1 MPKLLRPD
9 QVVGSIYEID
19 LTELRERGI
28 RGVIADLDN
37 TLVPWNGSLVDE
49 RLQEWLR
56 NLREAGLELAI
67 VSNNFPARVEQVSSR
82 LGVLAVARAVK
93 PRRRAFLSL
102 AGRLGLAPC
111 QVCVIGDQLFTDIM
125 GGKRSGMHTV
135 LVTPIDKRE
144 FFGTK
149 IMRLLERVLLRTMN

>member
-9 QVVGSIYEID
+9 QIVGSIYEID
-19 LTELRERGI
+19 LTALRERGI

-37 TLVPWNGSLVDE
+37 TLVPWNGSVVDD
-49 RLQEWLR
+49 RLQEWLC
-56 NLREAGLELAI
+56 NLRELGLELAI

-82 LGVLAVARAVK
+82 LGVIAVARAVK

-102 AGRLGLAPC
+102 ADRLGLAPG

-125 GGKRSGMHTV
+125 GGRRSGMHTV

-144 FFGTK
+144 FIGTK
-149 IMRLLERVLLRTMN
+149 VMRLLERLMLRK